1 MKRKNKSPWN
11 RREFLQAT
19 GATVAA
25 ASMWPS
31 LGAQGRLPVAGSSD
45 WTRFAYD
52 LHNTRFNAREATLN
66 VGNVGRLKPKWRHE
80 IGAPIQTSPTVVGDT
95 LFIGAWDGKY
105 HALDAETGEPKW
117 SYDAEVTPEPRW

>member
-1 MKRKNKSPWN
+1 MKKNDGSPWN

-52 LHNTRFNAREATLN
+52 LHNTRFNARETTLN

-95 LFIGAWDGKY
+95 LFIGSVGHRDRQR
-105 HALDAETGEPKW
+105 EPVHRQW
-117 SYDAEVTPEPRW
+117 

>member
-1 MKRKNKSPWN
+1 MKNKDGSPWN

-19 GATVAA
+19 VATVAA

-52 LHNTRFNAREATLN
+52 LHNTRFNARETTLN
-66 VGNVGRLKPKWRHE
+66 TSNVGRLKPKGRHE
-80 IGAPIQTSPTVVGDT
+80 IGDLIDQAPQVFGTN
-95 LFIGAWDGKY
+95 
-105 HALDAETGEPKW
+105 H
-117 SYDAEVTPEPRW
+117 